1 MTRLPANL
9 THNYDPERGPFR
21 NVCTL
26 SEDEAEHILNEIRAS
41 GRRNLKP
48 DYLPRRLATE
58 AWLRAERTRKLGR
71 PRLAH
76 PIYCFLGDLDWVDA
90 SRPRSIRIPLAALT
104 REAVTFTYP
113 DSMASLPLAT
123 RAEHRAERRPYHGH
137 VFTLDEIED
146 VVMTFGLPGAG
157 HGQAASRY
165 DTFIEAQIWDDRP
178 LRNYLPTSTWLTC
191 GAR

>member
-9 THNYDPERGPFR
+9 THNYDPKRGPFR
-21 NVCTL
+21 NICTL
-26 SEDEAEHILNEIRAS
+26 SEDEAEHVLNEIRAT
-41 GRRNLKP
+41 GKRNLKP

-58 AWLRAERTRKLGR
+58 TWLRAERTRKLGR

-90 SRPRSIRIPLAALT
+90 SRPRSIRIPLAALA
-104 REAVTFTYP
+104 REAITFTYP

-123 RAEHRAERRPYHGH
+123 HDEHREERRPYHGH
-137 VFTLDEIED
+137 VFTLDEIEE
-146 VVMTFGLPGAG
+146 VVAAFGLPGAG
-157 HGQAASRY
+157 HGQTASRY

-178 LRNYLPTSTWLTC
+178 LRDYLPT
-191 GAR
+191 